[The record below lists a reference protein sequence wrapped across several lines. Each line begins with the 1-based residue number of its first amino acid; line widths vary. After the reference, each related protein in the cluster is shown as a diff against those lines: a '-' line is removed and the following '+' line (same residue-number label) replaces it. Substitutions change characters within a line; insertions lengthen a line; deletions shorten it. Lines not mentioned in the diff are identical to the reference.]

1 MGVGNDGEG
10 GTRSRDNARRHTNV
24 GTHGGAVRCGVC
36 AWAWR
41 VGPGDEG
48 ALVELEGRTA
58 RPKPHPQRT
67 ALVGTV
73 SHEGPRYDMSEGVK
87 VHSQRT
93 CELLD
98 VAIMCVRVSS
108 LCVPPYSLYLLDWF
122 L

>member
-67 ALVGTV
+67 AALGTV
-73 SHEGPRYDMSEGVK
+73 SHEGPCGRSVCVCLAMCAAWFRLFV
-87 VHSQRT
+87 
-93 CELLD
+93 LL
-98 VAIMCVRVSS
+98 
-108 LCVPPYSLYLLDWF
+108 LQ
-122 L
+122 